1 VLTIRAMTGGAGYA
15 QRHLQHS
22 DYYDEHRRVQGEW
35 QGRGAELLG
44 LRGNVAPEQFEAVR
58 EGLHPETGE
67 FLRPRHS
74 ADRANAD
81 GSDQSKARSLYDLTF
96 SAPKSVSVQAMVGG
110 DERLIA
116 AHDRAVREALAEA
129 ENHAGARVRLNG
141 ANENRTT
148 GNWIVAAYR
157 HDTSRELDPQLHTHA
172 VAANLTYD
180 GVEGRWKALQASGL
194 YERRA
199 YLTEVYRNALANEV
213 RNLGYEI
220 EPRRDSRARDFGFEI
235 RGVSSDLLER
245 YSQRSA
251 QRDAAIEEFKEQ
263 HGRKPTDNEV
273 AVLIRESRA
282 DKLTE
287 IATEQ
292 VRQQQQARLSPE
304 ESHTLD
310 RLHGASLEQS
320 RSGSHEL
327 SPAADSLQHA
337 KDHLFE
343 RRSVVYDHE
352 LLTEALRYGRGRVDL
367 GQLRGALEI
376 EKSQGAVI
384 HAGDR
389 LATHESLDREQRMVA
404 MVNHGIE
411 RYGRLG
417 GTNEF
422 RPAEHSRDEQKR
434 AVEQILDSRDFA
446 INLRGAAGTGKTATL
461 QEIDRGLREA
471 GREVA
476 AVAPTRSAAEELQ
489 KVGFRDAM
497 TVSRL
502 LQDETAQSAL
512 RGRVLVVDEAGMIS
526 GRQMEGLLRLAEQ
539 HMTRVVFSGDTRQIP
554 SVEASDALR
563 ILERESQ
570 MKSVS
575 LTGVQ
580 RQTHAQY
587 RDAIQTLRQAPEQ
600 GFEKLERL
608 GAVHEVPFVERGR
621 AVADL
626 YREMTVDPLRR
637 ILVVAPTHEEIG
649 RVTRAIRNDLSE
661 RGHLGQSVTMDRYVP
676 LQWTEAQKR
685 DLANYREG
693 QVLVVH
699 RAARGMEK
707 HESLTVSRV
716 DSGAVIA
723 RNAHGEDR
731 SFTPAQTRSFS
742 VHEMQSI
749 DVAPGDRLM
758 LTANRRDVGFR
769 ATNGE
774 LATVRGIEMGRIQ
787 LEDGRTLP
795 ANYHQ
800 FDHGYA
806 ITAHRSQGKS
816 VDGVILSADAMKQE
830 LFYVGASRGRSEIA
844 IVTSDREQLRESLGI
859 SSARPSATELAR
871 EQAHSSKPEHSIQQ
885 APSQQIEPPVPRHEI
900 SIGHD
905 IGLSL

>member
-1 VLTIRAMTGGAGYA
+1 MTGGAGYA

-44 LRGNVAPEQFEAVR
+44 LRGTVTHEQFEAVR

-81 GSDQSKARSLYDLTF
+81 GSEQGKARSLYDLTF

-116 AHDRAVREALAEA
+116 AHDKAVGEALAEA
-129 ENHAGARVRLNG
+129 ENYAGSRVRLNG

-148 GNWIVAAYR
+148 GNWVVATYR

-199 YLTEVYRNALANEV
+199 YFTEVYRNALAQEV
-213 RNLGYEI
+213 RGLGYDI
-220 EPRRDSRARDFGFEI
+220 EQRRDSRGRDLGFEI
-235 RGVSSDLLER
+235 RGVSDELLER
-245 YSQRSA
+245 YSQRSV

-273 AVLIRESRA
+273 AVLVRESRA

-287 IATEQ
+287 IVTDQ

-304 ESHTLD
+304 ESHSLGHLRATSLD
-310 RLHGASLEQS
+310 QS
-320 RSGSHEL
+320 RNVSKEL
-327 SPAADSLQHA
+327 SPVIDSLQHA

-404 MVNHGIE
+404 MVNHGIDQ
-411 RYGRLG
+411 YARLG
-417 GTNEF
+417 GTCEF
-422 RPAEHSRDEQKR
+422 QPSERLRDEQKR
-434 AVEQILDSRDFA
+434 AVQQILDSRDFA
-446 INLRGAAGTGKTATL
+446 VNLRGAAGTGKTATL
-461 QEIDRGLREA
+461 QEIDRGLRES
-471 GREVA
+471 GREVT
-476 AVAPTRSAAEELQ
+476 AVAPTRSAVEELQ
-489 KVGFRDAM
+489 KVGFRDSL

-502 LQDETAQSAL
+502 LEDETARLAL
-512 RGRVLVVDEAGMIS
+512 RGRVLIVDEAGMIS
-526 GRQMEGLLRLAEQ
+526 GRQMEGVLRLAEQ
-539 HMTRVVFSGDTRQIP
+539 HMVRVVFSGDTHQIQ

-608 GAVHEVPFVERGR
+608 GAVHEVPFAERGR

-626 YREMTVDPLRR
+626 YREMTADPSRR
-637 ILVVAPTHEEIG
+637 VLVVAPTHEEIG

-716 DSGAVIA
+716 DSGMVIA
-723 RNAHGEDR
+723 RNQRGEER

-742 VHEMQSI
+742 VHERQSI

-758 LTANRRDVGFR
+758 FAANRRDAGFR

-774 LATVRGIEMGRIQ
+774 LVTVHSIDRGRIQ

-806 ITAHRSQGKS
+806 ITAHRSQGKT

-844 IVTSDREQLRESLGI
+844 IVTSDRGQLRESLGI

-871 EQAHSSKPEHSIQQ
+871 EQAQLPRAGHKIQQ
-885 APSQQIEPPVPRHEI
+885 APVKQIEPPAPRHEI

-905 IGLSL
+905 LGLGL